1 MARTK
6 EKPKEPQTQQGK
18 LLAHLQRLQKKKRK
32 KKSSPVRSIL
42 VRTKTD
48 FYNATALVK
57 PYGNQNKTRKVIT
70 AFKCGRK
77 DPLTLSR
84 LSDFKDGAKVYTGN
98 GPFAVV
104 DKKKN
109 FAELWKEV
117 NEASKN
123 EASASGN

>member
-6 EKPKEPQTQQGK
+6 EKSKEPQTQQGK
-18 LLAHLQRLQKKKRK
+18 LRRRLEKKRK
-32 KKSSPVRSIL
+32 KNKLRTISI
-42 VRTKTD
+42 RRNKD

-123 EASASGN
+123 EASASVN